1 MSSELKTNKIS
12 PATGTEFTLGDSGD
26 TFTLPSGG
34 TLTVASGATIAN
46 SGTATGFGSDNTP
59 VFQAHMSTDQGTLT
73 DNTYYKCS
81 INTETIDS
89 DGAYDTS
96 AYRFTVPSGEGG
108 KYYIFANVAAGCST
122 GKFIYGQV
130 SIYKN
135 GSNIVTHSTNEGD
148 YNATNMTM
156 TISAV
161 LDLSAADYLEMYAK
175 VNTDAVNFAIYSN
188 NATGGATNFGGF
200 KLI

>member
-1 MSSELKTNKIS
+1 MSSELKTNKVS
-12 PATGTEFTLGDSGD
+12 PATGTALQIGDSGD
-26 TFTLPSGG
+26 TITIP
-34 TLTVASGATIAN
+34 SGATLTN
-46 SGTATGFGSDNTP
+46 SGTLSGFGDNTP

-108 KYYIFANVAAGCST
+108 KYYIFANVAAGCAT
-122 GKFIYGQV
+122 GKFQYGQV

>member
-1 MSSELKTNKIS
+1 MSELKSDKLS
-12 PATGTEFTLGDSGD
+12 PRTASGTVTLGTSGD
-26 TFTLPSGG
+26 TFEIPSGV
-34 TLTVASGATIAN
+34 TLTN
-46 SGTATGFGSDNTP
+46 NGTANGFGGDNTP

-81 INTETIDS
+81 IDTETIDS

-108 KYYIFANVAAGCST
+108 KYYIFANVAAGCAT

-188 NATGGATNFGGF
+188 NATGGGTNFGGF

>member
-1 MSSELKTNKIS
+1 MSTLETNLVQPS
-12 PATGTEFTLGDSGD
+12 TGTTLTLGASGD
-26 TFTLPSGG
+26 TVDIP
-34 TLTVASGATIAN
+34 AGATID
-46 SGTATGFGSDNTP
+46 ATGATITGWPAAVDNTP

-108 KYYIFANVAAGCST
+108 KYYIFANVAAGCAT
-122 GKFIYGQV
+122 GKFQYGQV

-161 LDLSAADYLEMYAK
+161 LDLSAADYLEIYAK